1 MVVGR
6 EAAKD
11 GGGNVATDFYSVP
24 VAVLCDRTLCP
35 RVQGI
40 RIEGFVRVRVADRNT
55 RESALRRLRSG
66 PAQKF

>member
-24 VAVLCDRTLCP
+24 VAALCDRTLCP

-40 RIEGFVRVRVADRNT
+40 RIEG
-55 RESALRRLRSG
+55 S
-66 PAQKF
+66 